1 MCCLVINICKLANAL
16 GSTWL
21 GAQNQ
26 VANFHSD
33 PRDPP

>member
-1 MCCLVINICKLANAL
+1 MCFLVINTCKLANAL